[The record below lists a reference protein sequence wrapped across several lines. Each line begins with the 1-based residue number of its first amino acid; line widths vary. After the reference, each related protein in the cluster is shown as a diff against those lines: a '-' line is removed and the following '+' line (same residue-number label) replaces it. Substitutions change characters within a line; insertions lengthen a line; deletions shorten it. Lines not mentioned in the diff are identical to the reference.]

1 MELLHSPWSIQLRMA
16 NSNIACGRNLE
27 CAKKYPEFAVKTLL
41 EVKLFPDTS
50 SRKEMFTRKQE
61 VGCLAHNN
69 RNVIHSIIDCIHCT
83 STCVR
88 DVALFQ
94 RYRFKDIGGRR
105 RTGDTGRAP
114 ARKKGSAVRST
125 TTSCE
130 TAYEPVKA

>member
-27 CAKKYPEFAVKTLL
+27 CAKKYPEFAVKTWL

-50 SRKEMFTRKQE
+50 FRKEMFMRKQE

-88 DVALFQ
+88 DVALQ
-94 RYRFKDIGGRR
+94 VQGHRR
-105 RTGDTGRAP
+105 SP
-114 ARKKGSAVRST
+114 
-125 TTSCE
+125 E
-130 TAYEPVKA
+130 NW

>member
-50 SRKEMFTRKQE
+50 FRKEMFMRKQE

-114 ARKKGSAVRST
+114 ARKKGSAVCST